1 LHLDINYKLEG
12 VRKIMRE
19 YWEQIGYKPLT
30 TLWEDF
36 SIADRFIGVEKNPI
50 EDTYKRAL
58 DFAKGNYKYLTELV
72 LVLNHKIWQWYEKN
86 ATLGIIYDT
95 LWRMAESKF
104 FELYED
110 NSEAMEY
117 YYRVTD

>member
-1 LHLDINYKLEG
+1 
-12 VRKIMRE
+12 MRE

-36 SIADRFIGVEKNPI
+36 SIADRFIGVEKSPV

-58 DFAKGNYKYLTELV
+58 DFAKGDYKYLTELV

-86 ATLGIIYDT
+86 ATLGILYDT
-95 LWRMAESKF
+95 LWRMAENTF
-104 FELYED
+104 FELYENND
-110 NSEAMEY
+110 EAMKY
-117 YYRVTD
+117 YYEVTD

>member
-1 LHLDINYKLEG
+1 
-12 VRKIMRE
+12 MRE

-36 SIADRFIGVEKNPI
+36 SIADRFVGVEKTPI

-58 DFAKGNYKYLTELV
+58 DFCKMDYKYMTELV
-72 LVLNHKIWQWYEKN
+72 LVLNHKIWQWYNKN
-86 ATLGIIYDT
+86 EVLGILYDT

-110 NSEAMEY
+110 NDEAMEY

>member
-1 LHLDINYKLEG
+1 
-12 VRKIMRE
+12 MRE

-36 SIADRFIGVEKNPI
+36 SIADRFVGVEKSPI

-58 DFAKGNYKYLTELV
+58 DFCKMDYKYMTELV
-72 LVLNHKIWQWYEKN
+72 LVLNHKIWQWYERD
-86 ATLGIIYDT
+86 AMYSMLYDT
-95 LWRMAESKF
+95 LWRMAEEEF
-104 FELYED
+104 FKIYE
-110 NSEAMEY
+110 NNEEAMEY